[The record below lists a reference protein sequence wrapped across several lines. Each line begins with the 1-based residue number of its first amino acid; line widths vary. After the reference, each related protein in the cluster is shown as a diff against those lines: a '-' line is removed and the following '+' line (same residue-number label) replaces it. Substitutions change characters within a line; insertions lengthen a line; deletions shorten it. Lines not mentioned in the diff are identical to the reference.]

1 MSWIKWLF
9 EPKSTS
15 HSPNQAVT
23 TSDAQAVQRLI
34 HDYLERNGGLTEVV
48 KRFEASGFISKVRS
62 WVSAG
67 PNQPINSVEVL
78 QLFGL
83 RSLGEM
89 ANKAGI
95 PLDRLRDLLAELL
108 PVVIDQRTP
117 QGKL

>member
-1 MSWIKWLF
+1 VSWIKWLL

-34 HDYLERNGGLTEVV
+34 HDYLERNGGLDEVV

-89 ANKAGI
+89 ANKVGI